1 MKSKVRNQ
9 FVQLIIIREERISLT
24 DREDLGV
31 A

>member
-24 DREDLGV
+24 DRGDLGV